1 MTRKSAGLRRSV
13 AGRLLKI
20 IFGWYF
26 TLAVIVTGIQL
37 TVAYYH
43 VKDSVL
49 DEIQKLPETFDPGIS
64 TALWTYNDAL
74 LQSILMGMCNIHIIT
89 GVNIRDSGGREVR
102 SAGSILGANGHVIL
116 FDKDGK
122 RALNGKEG
130 NTFSTLFGHEFSI
143 THTDFDGA
151 VHEIGKGTLYS
162 NRAIVIDRVKHGFVL
177 ILINS
182 VIKTLGLWFIFL
194 FFVRR
199 ILGKPLGQ
207 LAHAVEEVSLEN
219 LEHHKI
225 RVHIPGENE
234 LSILKDAF
242 NAMLKKLNHQVM
254 AIRKARDELDQKV
267 EERTHE
273 LLMRNE
279 QLAKTKE
286 VAETANRAKSAFL
299 ANMSHELRT
308 PLNGILGYAQILK
321 RDPATPKKQQHG
333 LDVIEQSGHHLQS
346 LINDVLDLAKVE
358 SGKIDLYETDFHLP
372 ALIEGVSEIIRIR
385 TERKHLTLCPE
396 QSHNL
401 PVCVHGD
408 ERRLRQVLLN
418 LLDNA
423 VKFTDEGSVTLRI
436 VDCRLL
442 MGDLKKPES
451 NDSKIRFEIEDTGV
465 GIPPEALDTIFDP
478 FRQAAD
484 REHQVGGSGLGLA
497 ISRNLVELM
506 GGVLQVE
513 SQVGIGSIFRFD
525 ITFPVVP
532 YGTER
537 ERPTPKQIVG
547 VQGEPPTVLAVDDN
561 RENRAVFVDLLSPLG
576 FPVMEAVDGR
586 DGLSK
591 AMDSHPD
598 LIIADLRMPEMDG
611 IELIRRIRQ
620 SPDLQKTVII
630 ATSASVYEED
640 RQRSIDAGSD
650 AFLPKP
656 VRAETLFEQLA
667 RLLNLTWVERETM
680 DEPDFTDQPM
690 VFPSSE
696 TVVELSGLALKG
708 DVNELA
714 KRVSDLARSDPGL
727 KPFSM
732 RMQHFLKRYQLDE
745 INEWLG
751 LIDD

>member
-1 MTRKSAGLRRSV
+1 
-13 AGRLLKI
+13 
-20 IFGWYF
+20 
-26 TLAVIVTGIQL
+26 
-37 TVAYYH
+37 
-43 VKDSVL
+43 
-49 DEIQKLPETFDPGIS
+49 
-64 TALWTYNDAL
+64 
-74 LQSILMGMCNIHIIT
+74 
-89 GVNIRDSGGREVR
+89 
-102 SAGSILGANGHVIL
+102 
-116 FDKDGK
+116 
-122 RALNGKEG
+122 
-130 NTFSTLFGHEFSI
+130 
-143 THTDFDGA
+143 
-151 VHEIGKGTLYS
+151 
-162 NRAIVIDRVKHGFVL
+162 
-177 ILINS
+177 
-182 VIKTLGLWFIFL
+182 
-194 FFVRR
+194 
-199 ILGKPLGQ
+199 
-207 LAHAVEEVSLEN
+207 
-219 LEHHKI
+219 
-225 RVHIPGENE
+225 
-234 LSILKDAF
+234 
-242 NAMLKKLNHQVM
+242 
-254 AIRKARDELDQKV
+254 
-267 EERTHE
+267 
-273 LLMRNE
+273 
-279 QLAKTKE
+279 
-286 VAETANRAKSAFL
+286 
-299 ANMSHELRT
+299 
-308 PLNGILGYAQILK
+308 
-321 RDPATPKKQQHG
+321 
-333 LDVIEQSGHHLQS
+333 
-346 LINDVLDLAKVE
+346 
-358 SGKIDLYETDFHLP
+358 
-372 ALIEGVSEIIRIR
+372 
-385 TERKHLTLCPE
+385 
-396 QSHNL
+396 
-401 PVCVHGD
+401 
-408 ERRLRQVLLN
+408 
-418 LLDNA
+418 LDNA

-537 ERPTPKQIVG
+537 ETPIPKQIVG

-611 IELIRRIRQ
+611 IEMIRRIRQ

-656 VRAETLFEQLA
+656 VRADTLFEQLA
-667 RLLNLTWVERETM
+667 HLLNLTWVERETM

-690 VFPSSE
+690 VFPSPE
-696 TVVELSGLALKG
+696 TVAELSGLALKG

-714 KRVSDLARSDPGL
+714 KRVSDLARSDSRL
-727 KPFSM
+727 KPFSI
-732 RMQHFLKRYQLDE
+732 RIQHFLKRYQLDE